1 MEKKLYIPPFTEVIK
16 PVERTPLLSGGSGQT
31 PISDEFI
38 DDGEGGDAKGYDGE
52 YDGSMHDDLWGSVSW
67 D

>member
-16 PVERTPLLSGGSGQT
+16 PVERTPLLSTGSGQKD
-31 PISDEFI
+31 ISDDFYE
-38 DDGEGGDAKGYDGE
+38 GEGDAKGYDGE
-52 YDGSMHDDLWGSVSW
+52 YDGSMHDEFWGALNW

>member
-31 PISDEFI
+31 PISDDFYE
-38 DDGEGGDAKGYDGE
+38 GEGDAKGFDFE
-52 YDGSMHDDLWGSVSW
+52 YDDTMHDDLWGSVSW